1 MQTYIESETNYK
13 GILLKLIQ
21 YNKCHVLR
29 IWFVVEVVV
38 NKLNFPYLLKI

>member
-1 MQTYIESETNYK
+1 MQTYIESGTNYK
-13 GILLKLIQ
+13 GILLELIQ

-38 NKLNFPYLLKI
+38 NKLNFSLLA